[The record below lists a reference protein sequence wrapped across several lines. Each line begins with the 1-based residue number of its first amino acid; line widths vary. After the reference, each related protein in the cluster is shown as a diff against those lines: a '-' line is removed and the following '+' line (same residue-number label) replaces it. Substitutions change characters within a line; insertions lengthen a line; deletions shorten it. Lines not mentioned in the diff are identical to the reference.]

1 MDANFG
7 ITTVVQELCST
18 LSLTSD
24 AKKIAKTCHSTVY
37 RAHSAKFNCEVAI
50 KVIDRS
56 LIPLHIA
63 KTYLPRELKITRR
76 VHHPHLLR
84 SLLITHIRQ
93 FTVIVTEFCSRGSL
107 ISVLNNIGR
116 FDEREACRLFGQL
129 LEGVKYMHD
138 HLLAHRDIKLENILL
153 NEANDVRLIDYGFAV
168 RMEHPRQRT
177 MSGCGSRPYTAL
189 SIVQKRPY
197 NPFSTDFY
205 SCGFVLYTMLTGKW
219 PTDAEE
225 RYRKG
230 GVDVDYPSPPS
241 EEAKELIT
249 RLLTLDDEERPG
261 YEEIVGNRS

>member
-63 KTYLPRELKITRR
+63 KTYLP
-76 VHHPHLLR
+76 P
-84 SLLITHIRQ
+84 
-93 FTVIVTEFCSRGSL
+93 
-107 ISVLNNIGR
+107 
-116 FDEREACRLFGQL
+116 
-129 LEGVKYMHD
+129 
-138 HLLAHRDIKLENILL
+138 HRDIKLENILL

-261 YEEIVGNRS
+261 YEEIVGTICVSGSDCAQQLGNYHVVRSR